1 MGWRDPGILGSWDWF
16 FSVRVY
22 FLMKLNSKDPKDK
35 DFLDLMCVVSIF
47 W

>member
-1 MGWRDPGILGSWDWF
+1 MGWRDPGILGLV